1 MTDERSGSGHE
12 YGARGRVGIGVPQ
25 ANSTVEPELRQL
37 LPGDVEFYSV
47 RLFSEKSNEAERIQD
62 YLLRLSDYVRQ
73 FSELKLD
80 CFGFAI
86 TGATYL
92 LGSDAEAKAIEE
104 TEQRFGVPI
113 ITTARAL
120 TADLSALG
128 AKRIQLLSP
137 YPAFLT
143 DAARRF
149 WRSHDFEIVRIV
161 NIGSATKRTHEIYNL
176 RSEDALAALQE
187 FPGDDTDAIV
197 CSGTGLPTL
206 GLLSSPCRPAG
217 PPILTSTLSL
227 TNALLG
233 HLGLPAAK
241 LG

>member
-1 MTDERSGSGHE
+1 MNENTTHLAPE

-37 LPGDVEFYSV
+37 LPQGVEFYSV
-47 RLFSEKSNEAERIQD
+47 RLYSAKNDEAERIKD
-62 YLLRLSDYVRQ
+62 YLPRLSEFIEQ

-92 LGSDAEAKAIEE
+92 AGTKAEGQCIEAA
-104 TEQRFGVPI
+104 EQRFGIPI

-120 TADLSALG
+120 TADLRALG

-143 DAARRF
+143 DAAKHF
-149 WRSHDFEIVRIV
+149 WESNNIEVVRIV
-161 NIGSATKRTHEIYNL
+161 NIGSSAKRTHEIYNL
-176 RSEDALAALQE
+176 RSAHALEALRE
-187 FPGDDTDAIV
+187 APGSDVDAIV
-197 CSGTGLPTL
+197 CSGTGLPTVS
-206 GLLSSPCRPAG
+206 LLRESERPPG

-227 TNALLG
+227 TNALLSR
-233 HLGLPAAK
+233 LELPPVTF
-241 LG
+241 